1 MCSENKGI
9 LGILAISSWS
19 RWHCGEE
26 KGKQGQIGV
35 LAIEGMCWG
44 GMPKRPDS
52 QSTELWGVVKPCL
65 QCERPGGL
73 GPGSSMTVAQN
84 VLVDLDSAFLFL
96 DCGGSGPEK
105 VKRNRSLS
113 RFAEL

>member
-1 MCSENKGI
+1 MALGGGKGQAGAD
-9 LGILAISSWS
+9 LGAGY
-19 RWHCGEE
+19 RGN
-26 KGKQGQIGV
+26 V
-35 LAIEGMCWG
+35 LGWGMS
-44 GMPKRPDS
+44 K
-52 QSTELWGVVKPCL
+52 STELWGVTKPCL

-84 VLVDLDSAFLFL
+84 MLVDLDSAFLFL
-96 DCGGSGPEK
+96 YCGGSGPEK